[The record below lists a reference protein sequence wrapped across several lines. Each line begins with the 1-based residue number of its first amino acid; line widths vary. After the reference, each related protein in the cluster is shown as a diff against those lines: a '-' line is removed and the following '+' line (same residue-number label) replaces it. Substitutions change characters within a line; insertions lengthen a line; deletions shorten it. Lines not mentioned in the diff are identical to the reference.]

1 VSTTTARSAAVRRRN
16 TGIQRG
22 RRRRL
27 RLPAAGG
34 AQRRM
39 TEAMVDRM
47 YWRAGFGPTDA
58 DRRAWTGKS
67 VGSLVNWMLSTPQQ
81 LEGTPA
87 VRADGSPLQPHAS
100 DTDLVLTWVDRMA
113 RSRNP
118 LVERLTFFW
127 HRHFATQREEVSP
140 PQLMTKQ
147 NGLFRKY
154 ADLGA
159 NPGATFTDLV
169 YEVGEDPAM
178 LRFLT
183 GEDSTRRLVNEN
195 YAREVM
201 ELFCLGVL
209 DDAGNPNYTEDDVR
223 ELAKALTGWQVND
236 DNPDAAF
243 GYFTRSR
250 WVDGNKTFL
259 GRSGNFEHRD
269 AVAVV
274 LEHRSHATFLVR
286 RLWHEFIETPP
297 DPATLAQLTAT
308 YLRGRR
314 LKPLLERILTHPLM
328 FESLAEPN
336 KVKPPVVFAAGMLRQ
351 LGLSITDDRVYT
363 ALRDMG
369 QLPYSPPTVAG
380 WEGGLTWLNTNTTLA
395 RFALAQRLVSLPAKA
410 PEDIAG
416 EAADAAVTRAHT
428 AVGRPWVAPATRGA
442 LVAYAGRAPV
452 ARSQDRD
459 VRQRALRAFM
469 LGGPDGQ
476 VM

>member
-1 VSTTTARSAAVRRRN
+1 MTARGTARRRT
-16 TGIQRG
+16 TGPQRG

-39 TEAMVDRM
+39 TEAMVDRVF
-47 YWRAGFGPTDA
+47 WRAGFGPTEA

-67 VGSLVNWMLSTPQQ
+67 VGRLVDWMLSAPQQ
-81 LEGTPA
+81 LEGTAA
-87 VRADGSPLQPHAS
+87 VRADGTPLQPHAS
-100 DTDLVLTWVDRMA
+100 DTDLVLAWVDRMA
-113 RSRNP
+113 RSKNP
-118 LVERLTFFW
+118 LVERMTFFW
-127 HRHFATQREEVSP
+127 HRHFATQRDEVSP
-140 PQLMTKQ
+140 PQLMTRQ

-195 YAREVM
+195 YGREVM

-209 DDAGNPNYTEDDVR
+209 DEAGTPNYTEDDVR

-250 WVDGNKTFL
+250 WVDGTKTFL
-259 GRSGNFEHRD
+259 GRSGNFGHRD

-274 LEHRSHATFLVR
+274 LEHRSHAPFLVR
-286 RLWHEFIETPP
+286 KLWHEFIETPP
-297 DPATLAQLTAT
+297 DAATMAQLTAT
-308 YLRGRR
+308 YGRGRR
-314 LKPLLERILTHPLM
+314 IRPLLERILTHPLL
-328 FESLAEPN
+328 FESPKEPN
-336 KVKPPVVFAAGMLRQ
+336 KVKPPVVYAAGLLRQ

-369 QLPYSPPTVAG
+369 QLPYFPPTVAG
-380 WEGGLTWLNTNTTLA
+380 WEGGLTWLNTNTTVS
-395 RFALAQRLVSLPAKA
+395 RFALAQRLVSLPARA

-416 EAADAAVTRAHT
+416 EAPDAAFKRAHA
-428 AVGRPWVAPATRGA
+428 AVGRPWLAPATRAYLLG
-442 LVAYAGRAPV
+442 YAGRAPV

-459 VRQRALRAFM
+459 VRQRALRVFM